1 MFAAIQTVFT
11 SFFSIFSFLFSAA
24 ARYAKLA
31 DDISKNHASDIKA
44 EHQLNT
50 IKRKAAI
57 DKASKKVGRLNPFEV
72 REVSKLKKVGA
83 NELVRS

>member
-31 DDISKNHASDIKA
+31 DDISKNHGKDIKA
-44 EHQLNT
+44 EHELNSL
-50 IKRKAAI
+50 KRKAQI
-57 DKASKKVGRLNPFEV
+57 DKARAKVG
-72 REVSKLKKVGA
+72 VSSDSANAFKQKLAAKAKA
-83 NELVRS
+83 D

>member
-31 DDISKNHASDIKA
+31 DDISKNHSSDIKA

-57 DKASKKVGRLNPFEV
+57 DKASKKVGISSDSANAFK
-72 REVSKLKKVGA
+72 SKLAAKAKA
-83 NELVRS
+83 D